1 MRKTLILLFFLFLFT
16 KSSNSVQNEY
26 KHLEE
31 SNNNVSY
38 EIPVDDDKTIIF
50 KGTGIITVSI
60 AKAAQNKKKIIIEEG
75 ITEIENKAFYQSS
88 LRRKDE
94 EFNYEEVELPCS
106 LVRIGYL
113 SFKTQGHE
121 LKTVHFP
128 KIDSKSDPESFYSL
142 REIGD
147 YAFSGQPLI
156 EHNIPNTFIELG
168 NNAFES
174 SQLKHIKLNHKLNKI
189 SNYAFLFCQSLSE
202 IEIPSSV
209 TNIGTS
215 SFESCSSLHR
225 FSWTSNEVKEFGY
238 NAFYGCVSLCEFSFP
253 TRGSGF
259 CGHGFFFENCVKLFR
274 CELPSEIEG
283 EIGRGSFLNCVSL
296 KEVTMPKNV
305 VRVPSDFMRNTSI
318 EFAYLPASVSSI
330 GTKAFSDCKR
340 LRYVHISNRG
350 RVELEAQ
357 VFAGSGNIEV
367 AVIEGNVTRI
377 EEKNLKA
384 KILCYNG
391 IENPSIT
398 DDSFDT
404 HKTKIFLTND
414 FAEKN
419 KNKKFGNSSS
429 FVGYDYQIQNEG
441 TCRLPDQNNNHE
453 KEDKSIKILTILLI
467 VFCVLAA
474 LSIAAVVVVLII
486 TRKKNNAQVI
496 EDQNS
501 ISDNLNV

>member
-1 MRKTLILLFFLFLFT
+1 MKFLRYFLFDISIFDNLSYRTQTKFTIFEKDFASFFAMRKTLILLFFLFLFT

-174 SQLKHIKLNHKLNKI
+174 SQLKHIER
-189 SNYAFLFCQSLSE
+189 SE
-202 IEIPSSV
+202 RIWVQRI
-209 TNIGTS
+209 
-215 SFESCSSLHR
+215 LR
-225 FSWTSNEVKEFGY
+225 
-238 NAFYGCVSLCEFSFP
+238 LCF
-253 TRGSGF
+253 T
-259 CGHGFFFENCVKLFR
+259 L
-274 CELPSEIEG
+274 
-283 EIGRGSFLNCVSL
+283 
-296 KEVTMPKNV
+296 
-305 VRVPSDFMRNTSI
+305 
-318 EFAYLPASVSSI
+318 
-330 GTKAFSDCKR
+330 
-340 LRYVHISNRG
+340 
-350 RVELEAQ
+350 
-357 VFAGSGNIEV
+357 
-367 AVIEGNVTRI
+367 
-377 EEKNLKA
+377 
-384 KILCYNG
+384 
-391 IENPSIT
+391 
-398 DDSFDT
+398 
-404 HKTKIFLTND
+404 
-414 FAEKN
+414 
-419 KNKKFGNSSS
+419 
-429 FVGYDYQIQNEG
+429 
-441 TCRLPDQNNNHE
+441 
-453 KEDKSIKILTILLI
+453 
-467 VFCVLAA
+467 
-474 LSIAAVVVVLII
+474 
-486 TRKKNNAQVI
+486 
-496 EDQNS
+496 
-501 ISDNLNV
+501 